1 MNTVLWVAQVLLA
14 LAFFGAG
21 FDQAFV
27 YEDAGRRMA
36 WVAALPKR
44 LAVVLGALE
53 MLGAVGLIV
62 PAWTGIMPW
71 LTATAALALAA
82 LMGLAVAYH
91 VTSPRDSPDRVQR
104 HFRARCGV
112 RRDRP
117 LRHRA
122 ILIAAS
128 DGPGVQP
135 GLEACRVHRP
145 GEPRASPVAARQ
157 LYWRATGLIG
167 KTPTTAGLTGS
178 SRSSQPTSPDLTSS
192 PRKIGL
198 LRGQADEE
206 GARVRLAWG

>member
-1 MNTVLWVAQVLLA
+1 MNTVLWVAQALLA

-71 LTATAALALAA
+71 LTATAALALAV

-91 VTSPRDSPDRVQR
+91 VT
-104 HFRARCGV
+104 
-112 RRDRP
+112 RREIP
-117 LRHRA
+117 Q
-122 ILIAAS
+122 IAFSATF
-128 DGPGVQP
+128 
-135 GLEACRVHRP
+135 GL
-145 GEPRASPVAARQ
+145 VAAFV
-157 LYWRATGLIG
+157 AIG
-167 KTPTTAGLTGS
+167 RFVIAPF
-178 SRSSQPTSPDLTSS
+178 
-192 PRKIGL
+192 
-198 LRGQADEE
+198 
-206 GARVRLAWG
+206 

>member
-1 MNTVLWVAQVLLA
+1 MNTVLWVAQALLA

-71 LTATAALALAA
+71 LTATAALALAV

-91 VTSPRDSPDRVQR
+91 VT
-104 HFRARCGV
+104 
-112 RRDRP
+112 RREIP
-117 LRHRA
+117 Q
-122 ILIAAS
+122 IAFS
-128 DGPGVQP
+128 TTF
-135 GLEACRVHRP
+135 GL
-145 GEPRASPVAARQ
+145 VAAFV
-157 LYWRATGLIG
+157 AIG
-167 KTPTTAGLTGS
+167 RFVIAPF
-178 SRSSQPTSPDLTSS
+178 
-192 PRKIGL
+192 
-198 LRGQADEE
+198 
-206 GARVRLAWG
+206 

>member
-36 WVAALPKR
+36 WVAALRKR

-71 LTATAALALAA
+71 LTATAALALAV

-91 VTSPRDSPDRVQR
+91 VT
-104 HFRARCGV
+104 
-112 RRDRP
+112 RREIP
-117 LRHRA
+117 Q
-122 ILIAAS
+122 IAFSATF
-128 DGPGVQP
+128 
-135 GLEACRVHRP
+135 GL
-145 GEPRASPVAARQ
+145 VAAFV
-157 LYWRATGLIG
+157 AIG
-167 KTPTTAGLTGS
+167 RFVIAPF
-178 SRSSQPTSPDLTSS
+178 
-192 PRKIGL
+192 
-198 LRGQADEE
+198 
-206 GARVRLAWG
+206 

>member
-1 MNTVLWVAQVLLA
+1 VNTVLWVAQALLA

-91 VTSPRDSPDRVQR
+91 VT
-104 HFRARCGV
+104 
-112 RRDRP
+112 RREIP
-117 LRHRA
+117 Q
-122 ILIAAS
+122 IAFS
-128 DGPGVQP
+128 TTF
-135 GLEACRVHRP
+135 GL
-145 GEPRASPVAARQ
+145 VAAFV
-157 LYWRATGLIG
+157 AIG
-167 KTPTTAGLTGS
+167 RFVIAPF
-178 SRSSQPTSPDLTSS
+178 
-192 PRKIGL
+192 
-198 LRGQADEE
+198 
-206 GARVRLAWG
+206 